1 VLINCKDI
9 LFGIKCLASG
19 AISSGLLVLGLSV
32 LLSKAVTII
41 KFDEKT
47 VQSLMSDLF
56 SEMAQRFMMVAI
68 VDLVV
73 CIAII
78 IIPSLIKKFKNKKE
92 VLE

>member
-1 VLINCKDI
+1 M
-9 LFGIKCLASG
+9 
-19 AISSGLLVLGLSV
+19 LGLSV